1 MKTIEQHYRDIAP
14 KLMNYFMGNG
24 SNYADACEIVQET
37 FVRLWKMRDELHDDD
52 AAVSGL
58 VYTIARNIRNDRAR
72 HGRFEVFAT
81 AVVDGEE
88 MEIAPEQSVPP
99 PETMPSDRAFLR
111 RRILAALAALP
122 EVLREAYTL
131 FHISELS
138 IREIAAQT
146 GVTENL
152 VKVRIHRAK
161 MRLRESLADLAD
173 ITDRPASHEK

>member
-1 MKTIEQHYRDIAP
+1 MKTIEQHYREIAP

-24 SNYADACEIVQET
+24 ANYDDACEIVQET
-37 FVRLWKMRDELHDDD
+37 FVRLWKMREQLRDDD
-52 AAVSGL
+52 SAVSGL

-88 MEIAPEQSVPP
+88 TNVAPEPTVPA
-99 PETMPSDRAFLR
+99 PETMPSDRAVLR
-111 RRILAALAALP
+111 RRILAALAKLP

-161 MRLRESLADLAD
+161 LKLRESLADL
-173 ITDRPASHEK
+173 SS

>member
-1 MKTIEQHYRDIAP
+1 MKTVEQHYREIAP

-24 SNYADACEIVQET
+24 ASHADACEIVQET
-37 FVRLWKMRDELHDDD
+37 FVRLWKMRDQLRDDD
-52 AAVSGL
+52 SAVSGL

-88 MEIAPEQSVPP
+88 TSIAPEPIVAA
-99 PETMPSDRAFLR
+99 PEVLPSDREFLR
-111 RRILAALAALP
+111 RRILEALSKLP
-122 EVLREAYTL
+122 EMLREAYTL
-131 FHISELS
+131 FHVSELS

-161 MRLRESLADLAD
+161 TKLRELLADLAN
-173 ITDRPASHEK
+173 

>member
-1 MKTIEQHYRDIAP
+1 MKSIEQHYRDISP

-24 SNYADACEIVQET
+24 STYADACEIVQET
-37 FVRLWKMRDELHDDD
+37 FVRLWKMRDRLRDDD
-52 AAVSGL
+52 SAVSGL

-81 AVVDGEE
+81 TVVDGEE
-88 MEIAPEQSVPP
+88 TSIAPEPSMPA
-99 PETMPSDRAFLR
+99 PETLPSDRAFLR
-111 RRILAALAALP
+111 RRILEALGKLP

-161 MRLRESLADLAD
+161 MKLRELLADLS
-173 ITDRPASHEK
+173 PA

>member
-1 MKTIEQHYRDIAP
+1 MEEHVKTIEQHYREISP

-37 FVRLWKMRDELHDDD
+37 FARLWKMRDQLRDDD
-52 AAVSGL
+52 SAVSGL

-88 MEIAPEQSVPP
+88 TSIAPEPTVSA
-99 PETMPSDRAFLR
+99 PEVLPSDRAFLR
-111 RRILAALAALP
+111 RRILDALAKLP
-122 EVLREAYTL
+122 EMLREAYTL
-131 FHISELS
+131 FHLSELS

-161 MRLRESLADLAD
+161 MKLRELLADLA
-173 ITDRPASHEK
+173 

>member
-1 MKTIEQHYRDIAP
+1 MKTVEQHYREIAP

-24 SNYADACEIVQET
+24 ANYADACEIVQET
-37 FVRLWKMRDELHDDD
+37 FARLWKMRDQLRDDD

-88 MEIAPEQSVPP
+88 TNIAPEPSVPA
-99 PETMPSDRAFLR
+99 PETLPSDRAFLR
-111 RRILAALAALP
+111 RRILEALSKLP
-122 EVLREAYTL
+122 EMLREAYTL

-161 MRLRESLADLAD
+161 MKLRESLADLAD
-173 ITDRPASHEK
+173 RTDAKP

>member
-24 SNYADACEIVQET
+24 ANYADACEIVQET
-37 FVRLWKMRDELHDDD
+37 FVRLWKMRDQLRDDD
-52 AAVSGL
+52 SAVSGL

-81 AVVDGEE
+81 AVVDGKETS
-88 MEIAPEQSVPP
+88 IAPEPSIQAPD
-99 PETMPSDRAFLR
+99 TLPSDRAFLR
-111 RRILAALAALP
+111 RRILDALSKLP
-122 EVLREAYTL
+122 EMLREAYTL

-161 MRLRESLADLAD
+161 MKLRESLADLAV
-173 ITDRPASHEK
+173 

>member
-1 MKTIEQHYRDIAP
+1 MKTIEQHYREISP

-24 SNYADACEIVQET
+24 ANYADACEIVQET
-37 FVRLWKMRDELHDDD
+37 FARLWKMRDQLRDDD

-81 AVVDGEE
+81 AIVDGEE
-88 MEIAPEQSVPP
+88 TSLAPEPSVSA
-99 PETMPSDRAFLR
+99 PETLPSDRAFLR
-111 RRILAALAALP
+111 RRILEALSKLP

-131 FHISELS
+131 FHVSELS
-138 IREIAAQT
+138 IREIANQT

-161 MRLRESLADLAD
+161 LKLRELLADLKC
-173 ITDRPASHEK
+173 P